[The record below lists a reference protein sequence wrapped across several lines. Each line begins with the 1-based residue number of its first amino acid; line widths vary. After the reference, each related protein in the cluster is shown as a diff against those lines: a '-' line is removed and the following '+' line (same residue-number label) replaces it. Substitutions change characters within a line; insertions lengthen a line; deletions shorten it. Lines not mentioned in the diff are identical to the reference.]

1 MDCCTCGALARSLG
15 AGDFDG
21 IVVECARCG
30 TYEVGSEVLN
40 SLLRLSMP
48 QTGNRPPLLQHDAA
62 RLLRLAE
69 SSEMQAL
76 PHRAI
81 LHRICA

>member
-48 QTGNRPPLLQHDAA
+48 ERADALEKA
-62 RLLRLAE
+62 KRLAP
-69 SSEMQAL
+69 SGRR
-76 PHRAI
+76 PAI
-81 LHRICA
+81 DRRCFSTTPPGS